1 MPDVSLSLLCEAAFM
16 SIAKKFV
23 TFPGQSSVKG
33 RLTSTSLHFGRT
45 LFSPEQHCCCSFG
58 EFDDE

>member
-1 MPDVSLSLLCEAAFM
+1 MPEESLRLLCEAAFV
-16 SIAKKFV
+16 SVAKKFV
-23 TFPGQSSVKG
+23 TFLRQSSVIG

-45 LFSPEQHCCCSFG
+45 LFWPEQHFCSFG